1 MVRVGAFTDVGRVR
15 NMNEDAY
22 VVTDSVFIVADGMGG
37 HLAGEVASAMA
48 VEAMGSLS
56 GDLTADD
63 ACHTVID
70 ANLSILRLSIT
81 DSSKR
86 GMGTTLT
93 GLVLVSDTGNRA
105 ANRVAVLNVGD
116 SRTYRM
122 RDGRLTQVSIDHSYV
137 QELVVAGHITKAEA
151 RDHPQRNIVTRAL
164 GIEPGVGID
173 VWTLPLV
180 VGDRYL
186 ACSDGLVDEIDD
198 DVIELVLRGTAD
210 PQEAAEELVRLANAA
225 GGHDNTTVVV
235 VDVLEGLAP
244 DDTEASNDSLQ
255 RFVTVRADISDF
267 EEETDTAEFT
277 GESSPAP
284 RHEPEP
290 SSPDRDITQFG
301 NAADHRSQRQPDH
314 GDEHLDGGDLTP
326 PGGLDDATPLTHA
339 ERSRRTS
346 RANTQ
351 FVVVGFVVALV
362 ALLIVVIVALASGNN
377 SDEPVDSVPT
387 TDTVFTDDSL
397 VDDSLAGE
405 SAVDGINNPSSE
417 VDPTA
422 TVAGLDD
429 TPTPEG

>member
-1 MVRVGAFTDVGRVR
+1 MSTPLVRVGAFTDVGRVR

-22 VVTDSVFIVADGMGG
+22 VVTDSVFVVADGMGG

-48 VEAMGSLS
+48 VEAMGSLA

-63 ACHTVID
+63 ACQTVID
-70 ANLSILRLSIT
+70 ANLAILHLSIT

-93 GLVLVSDTGNRA
+93 GLVLVSDTGDHT

-116 SRTYRM
+116 SRTYRL
-122 RDGRLTQVSIDHSYV
+122 RNNKLTQVSIDHSYV
-137 QELVVAGHITKAEA
+137 QELVVAGHITRAEA

-180 VGDRYL
+180 VGDRFL

-235 VDVLEGLAP
+235 VDVLEGISP
-244 DDTEASNDSLQ
+244 DDSDADDTSLGQ
-255 RFVTVRADISDF
+255 FVTVRADLSDF
-267 EEETDTAEFT
+267 EESETGEFT
-277 GESSPAP
+277 GESADTPG
-284 RHEPEP
+284 
-290 SSPDRDITQFG
+290 RDITLH
-301 NAADHRSQRQPDH
+301 ASADLHDHDTNHDDDNRRDGPNRAPSTVPD
-314 GDEHLDGGDLTP
+314 DP
-326 PGGLDDATPLTHA
+326 TPLSDA

-351 FVVVGFVVALV
+351 FVAFGFFVALV
-362 ALLIVVIVALASGNN
+362 ALLVVVIVALASGNN
-377 SDEPVDSVPT
+377 DDEPVDSVPT
-387 TDTVFTDDSL
+387 TETVVTGDSTTGDSTNGDGTTDDGMTGGGL
-397 VDDSLAGE
+397 TDTP
-405 SAVDGINNPSSE
+405 SAD
-417 VDPTA
+417 VDPGA